1 MSSEPC
7 IRPRTAPCSQP
18 ETKPE
23 PWRVHRARPTP
34 GSGRAHKLSPKI
46 PLPEHWQSRRRS
58 QSPPPSDPV
67 RIRVHPCPSVASL
80 QLVLRRKR
88 NSHEE
93 GAEFWPRMDTD
104 AHGFQVSSQFLDTT
118 LVALRS
124 RLPPPWGRQSCRSF
138 PQHCSLSL
146 YSSLRCL
153 SVFASQR

>member
-67 RIRVHPCPSVASL
+67 PIRVHPCPSVASL
-80 QLVLRRKR
+80 QLF
-88 NSHEE
+88 SE
-93 GAEFWPRMDTD
+93 GSETLTKKAQNFGHGWTRMDTD
-104 AHGFQVSSQFLDTT
+104 SKCLANSWT
-118 LVALRS
+118 L
-124 RLPPPWGRQSCRSF
+124 
-138 PQHCSLSL
+138 H
-146 YSSLRCL
+146 
-153 SVFASQR
+153 

>member
-1 MSSEPC
+1 MHCARCSLAKRSTHFHSTMSFSSTTRSAMYSP
-7 IRPRTAPCSQP
+7 TYAPCSKP

-46 PLPEHWQSRRRS
+46 PLPEHGQSRRRS

-67 RIRVHPCPSVASL
+67 PIRVHPCPSVASL

-88 NSHEE
+88 HPHEE

-104 AHGFQVSSQFLDTT
+104 GHGFL
-118 LVALRS
+118 L
-124 RLPPPWGRQSCRSF
+124 
-138 PQHCSLSL
+138 
-146 YSSLRCL
+146 
-153 SVFASQR
+153 